1 MITSENILNFIS
13 LVNSRNM
20 VFENK
25 IETKFIIMNNDEVKI
40 DIE

>member
-20 VFENK
+20 VCENK